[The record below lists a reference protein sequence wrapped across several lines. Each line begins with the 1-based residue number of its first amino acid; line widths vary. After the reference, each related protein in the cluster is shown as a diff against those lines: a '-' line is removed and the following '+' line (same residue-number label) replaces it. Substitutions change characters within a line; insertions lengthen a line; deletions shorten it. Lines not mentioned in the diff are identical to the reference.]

1 MNWGCYVLRHEMW
14 PDQIGRTREFICRW
28 HPSKYVDIIRI
39 TVIHGKIS
47 LNCRITKS
55 RGMWPPSVSQRV
67 VAQRWEAGAYVCGEV
82 ATFPLV
88 PRVVE
93 PRRQLSTPEESLTAA
108 AWSRSQNK
116 GSIRVSP
123 WVTVAMVDCKN
134 QYDVHRPTCLTARW
148 QTDQQVS
155 AKVLANMGR

>member
-1 MNWGCYVLRHEMW
+1 
-14 PDQIGRTREFICRW
+14 
-28 HPSKYVDIIRI
+28 
-39 TVIHGKIS
+39 
-47 LNCRITKS
+47 
-55 RGMWPPSVSQRV
+55 MWPPSISQRV
-67 VAQRWEAGAYVCGEV
+67 VAQGWEAGAHVCGEV

-116 GSIRVSP
+116 VSIRVSP

-134 QYDVHRPTCLTARW
+134 QYDVHTPTCLAARR

>member
-1 MNWGCYVLRHEMW
+1 MFCGTKCGLINLGG
-14 PDQIGRTREFICRW
+14 PREFICRW
-28 HPSKYVDIIRI
+28 HPSKYVEIIRI

-47 LNCRITKS
+47 LNCRITRS
-55 RGMWPPSVSQRV
+55 CGMWPPGASQRV

-93 PRRQLSTPEESLTAA
+93 PRRQSSTPEESLTAA

-116 GSIRVSP
+116 GSIRDSS
-123 WVTVAMVDCKN
+123 WVTVAMVYCKS
-134 QYDVHRPTCLTARW
+134 QYYVHRPTCLTARR

-155 AKVLANMGR
+155 SKVLANIGR